1 MIIIPDKLR
10 RPAEV
15 ERDELRKQLAEARA
29 EIERKNAI
37 IGQMREA
44 LLLALPEARSTHVE
58 QMILAALKAERGRVM
73 GKAIDLLNER
83 INWLEDEIHE
93 MEKNSATA
101 INNGKTGWSIA
112 AGLLQHRERKMNAL
126 YELKAVLAEALK

>member
-1 MIIIPDKLR
+1 MM
-10 RPAEV
+10 
-15 ERDELRKQLAEARA
+15 
-29 EIERKNAI
+29 N
-37 IGQMREA
+37 
-44 LLLALPEARSTHVE
+44 
-58 QMILAALKAERGRVM
+58 
-73 GKAIDLLNER
+73 KAIDLLNER

-112 AGLLQHRERKMNAL
+112 AGLLQHRERKMTAL